1 MFTTGNILTLA
12 ICLVLVILF
21 RQLDRNNRTL
31 EKVKKFGDK
40 LKDELDA
47 FVKERTAKLEESTIA
62 LNVEQAKAVA
72 AVKRLDSIREEL
84 AQKEASLMER
94 TKAVNDFGKQIAA
107 YDSTIKQLLE
117 MTALAESNLQKITSE
132 SDFADSLGKK
142 LMASQKQLEE
152 ISAAI
157 PAMHQTFEETNRAR
171 LAEVQTDT
179 LAKISHTVSDIEQRV
194 EVANRTSSELLD
206 STAEKLKELYAKSHA
221 EAAKRADALEDA
233 AFAKLK
239 DQAGERLSKYKDTIE
254 EKTSTLQDSVKDKLS
269 ETQALLKSF
278 KSDWQAEAGEYLD
291 ATRAAME
298 DLDKKNAESASFI
311 SEKLRSASALTDSQ
325 AAEIE
330 NRLDAFAKDVDYR
343 LGQFD
348 KLIGDTEKL
357 DAQLR
362 IVMDE
367 TEKRVTGEF
376 GLYAQD
382 QQAKLDTFS
391 KKLLGEADALSLRM
405 ATLESG
411 LNELKSRAYEN
422 VSEKLKIFEDDF
434 FADLA
439 KRSDAITA
447 ALDHWKTNV
456 DERLEAL
463 SSESEGSRKD
473 FEAAQGIEFK
483 NRLAEIGEQ
492 YRAQTAK
499 IEEQIASI
507 ETELRE
513 RITASDESILVF
525 TEQVR
530 KEFELAREK
539 ASLDSKNELDAH
551 ALSIQE
557 ALRKQEREVEAR
569 TKEFAASIDAA
580 KTESETTLESIRNG
594 FAAWQAR
601 NDHDL
606 AEAKTNLG
614 DKLAALGSSTTAAI
628 SDLEGKYQT
637 NYREFIAKTTEE
649 RKQYKETLDGLKKD
663 MNQANADFKAEYA
676 KTAVEADQSIQKTK
690 ALAQEIRESTEQ
702 IREKLVQKLQGDTG
716 ALSQTLDEI
725 DKRQKGFIAQTKIF
739 ERADELKVSLENDIV
754 SVKAEIARL
763 DVYRDTMSNLEQQY
777 QKVRKLEEDAS
788 QKVSRFTAEK
798 KRIDIIESDFNK
810 LLSLSDSID
819 KKMQELTTSNDD
831 LQQYQVQ
838 IRRFEESVT
847 EANGRY
853 ERLEKKAVVLDQ
865 TVSGIDKAFE
875 NLKSL
880 ESSLSTYR
888 EKLSTMPEEIEGI
901 KRNLDTLL
909 ENREKTEL
917 IVEKIS
923 TLDTVLDDV
932 EKRTEKMQTAR
943 EWLARTE
950 TRLEDISRQ
959 SQEQLKLLGDILK
972 DDAVGKKGKGAPP
985 IGIRENVVK
994 LAHQGWKVDEI
1005 ARALHLSRGEV
1016 ELILELPSK

>member
-47 FVKERTAKLEESTIA
+47 FVKERTAKLEESTVA

-84 AQKEASLMER
+84 AQKEANLMER
-94 TKAVNDFGKQIAA
+94 TKAVDDFGKQIAA
-107 YDSTIKQLLE
+107 YDATIRQLLE

-142 LMASQKQLEE
+142 LLASQKQLEE
-152 ISAAI
+152 ITAAI
-157 PAMHQTFEETNRAR
+157 PSMRKSFEDENRAR
-171 LAEVQTDT
+171 LAEIQTDT
-179 LAKISHTVSDIEQRV
+179 LAKISHTVTDIEQRV
-194 EVANRTSSELLD
+194 EVASRTSSELLE
-206 STAEKLKELYAKSHA
+206 STSERLKELYSKSNA

-239 DQAGERLSKYKDTIE
+239 EQAGERLAKYKDAIE
-254 EKTSTLQDSVKDKLS
+254 EKTSTLQESVKEKLS
-269 ETQALLKSF
+269 ETQGLLKSF
-278 KSDWQAEAGEYLD
+278 KADWQAEASEYLD

-311 SEKLRSASALTDSQ
+311 AEKLRSASALTDSQ

-357 DAQLR
+357 DTQLR
-362 IVMDE
+362 IAMDE
-367 TEKRVTGEF
+367 TGKRVTGEF
-376 GLYAQD
+376 ALYTQD
-382 QQAKLDTFS
+382 QQAKLDAFS
-391 KKLLGEADALSLRM
+391 KKLLGEADSLSGRM

-456 DERLEAL
+456 DERLESL
-463 SSESEGSRKD
+463 SAESEGARKD
-473 FEAAQGIEFK
+473 FEAAQALEFK
-483 NRLAEIGEQ
+483 NRLAEIAEQ

-499 IEEQIASI
+499 LEEQIAAI
-507 ETELRE
+507 ETELRG

-539 ASLDSKNELDAH
+539 AAVNSKNELDAH
-551 ALSIQE
+551 ALAIQE
-557 ALRKQEREVEAR
+557 ALRKQEREVESR
-569 TKEFAASIDAA
+569 TKEFAASIETA
-580 KTESETTLESIRNG
+580 KTESEATLEAIRNG

-601 NDHDL
+601 SDHEL
-606 AEAKTNLG
+606 AEAKTNLA
-614 DKLAALGSSTTAAI
+614 DKLSALGTSTTAAI

-649 RKQYKETLDGLKKD
+649 RKQYKETLDSLKKD
-663 MNQANADFKAEYA
+663 MNQANADFRAEYA
-676 KTAVEADQSIQKTK
+676 KTALDADQSVQKTK
-690 ALAQEIRESTEQ
+690 QLVQEIRESSEQ
-702 IREKLVQKLQGDTG
+702 LREKLVQKLQGDTG
-716 ALSQTLDEI
+716 VLSQTLDEI
-725 DKRQKGFIAQTKIF
+725 DKRQKAFIAQTKIF
-739 ERADELKVSLENDIV
+739 ERADELKVALENDV
-754 SVKAEIARL
+754 SGIKAEIARL
-763 DVYRDTMSNLEQQY
+763 DVYRETMSNLEQQY

-798 KRIDIIESDFNK
+798 KRIDIIEGDFNK
-810 LLSLSDSID
+810 LLALSDSID
-819 KKMQELTTSNDD
+819 KKMQELTASNDD

-880 ESSLSTYR
+880 ETSLSSYR
-888 EKLSTMPEEIEGI
+888 EKLSTMPEEIEGL
-901 KRNLDTLL
+901 KRNLDALL

-917 IVEKIS
+917 VVEKIS
-923 TLDTVLDDV
+923 TLDTVLEDV

-972 DDAVGKKGKGAPP
+972 DDSAGKKSKGAPP

>member
-1 MFTTGNILTLA
+1 
-12 ICLVLVILF
+12 
-21 RQLDRNNRTL
+21 
-31 EKVKKFGDK
+31 
-40 LKDELDA
+40 
-47 FVKERTAKLEESTIA
+47 
-62 LNVEQAKAVA
+62 
-72 AVKRLDSIREEL
+72 
-84 AQKEASLMER
+84 
-94 TKAVNDFGKQIAA
+94 
-107 YDSTIKQLLE
+107 
-117 MTALAESNLQKITSE
+117 
-132 SDFADSLGKK
+132 
-142 LMASQKQLEE
+142 
-152 ISAAI
+152 
-157 PAMHQTFEETNRAR
+157 MHQTFEETNRAR

-311 SEKLRSASALTDSQ
+311 TEKLRSASALTDSQ

-367 TEKRVTGEF
+367 TEKCVTGEF

-580 KTESETTLESIRNG
+580 KTESETTLELIRNG